1 MQVRI
6 IKINTDNEKENR
18 KLISYFEIDEKTRM
32 NEFIKS
38 LCEIKKIQEKNPDL
52 IGLELNTEDIVDTF
66 GEWYDIDSITLNIP
80 KPFGE
85 ILPYIAVYVTSSY

>member
-6 IKINTDNEKENR
+6 IKINRDNKKENR

-52 IGLELNTEDIVDTF
+52 IGLELNTEDVVDTF

-85 ILPYIAVYVTSSY
+85 ILPYIAVYVTPSY